1 MSKVYLKDFY
11 IANNTSDIKAVSWQI
26 SDDSNFNNII
36 DESIFDIKNIL
47 SWTPSIKVNNKLLD
61 IDNIDLYAR
70 LKIYLDNNGSTT
82 ESDWYV
88 AKMVDGKN
96 NYRDITYKKKII
108 GKIRLKENSSYDVLF

>member
-96 NYRDITYKKKII
+96 NYR
-108 GKIRLKENSSYDVLF
+108 R